1 MVNRG
6 DLRDMPD
13 GAEMQLKVVGLDGE
27 ELVLQVPETLTGREV
42 RQRIAERLVPKV
54 GARVSVQRG
63 SELLAPLKT
72 LKEQGVH
79 EVSFVYIP
87 VSLQE
92 ALRVL
97 QFPRPVLGASMG
109 PGSAEF
115 GAGDV
120 DEVLALEGIVR
131 LSGLQSLELRELP
144 RSLVSLTFGS
154 SFNQSLVGVSLP
166 QSLQSLKFG
175 SEFNQSLDGVNF
187 PHSIQNLTFGR
198 RFNQKVDKVAWPSN
212 LQSLVFGDEFNQS
225 LDSANLPDS
234 LEILILGDCFDER
247 LDGITWP
254 SSLQSLT
261 FGFDFNQPVYGV
273 SWPKTLQ
280 SLTFGES
287 FDQDLQGVTWP
298 ESLQHLNFGVCF
310 NVSVDGVPWPRHL
323 RSLKFGGHFNQ
334 SLEGV
339 TLPDTLE
346 SLTFGHRF
354 DQSLDGVNLPHSLQ
368 SLTFD
373 NYFNQ
378 SLNGVT
384 LPSNLQHL
392 TFGNEFN
399 QSLEQVTFPEHLQS
413 LTFGDDFD
421 QSLEQVVW
429 PSNLKSLTLGQ
440 HFNQSLLKDG
450 TLPTTLLRLDLKGL
464 ILSAEGYGR
473 TTCHTVMCRTGTM
486 ESDEVEEK
494 PEKVSSARGVLWVA
508 NVYPTKAFR
517 FDMRHM
523 LTRHNHETLIPQ
535 LLPDGVE
542 VTRMVPRE
550 KEGGAFVYFRAPP
563 TFVLQALR
571 NLAESNPEAVT
582 KMRFVPT
589 DDILLKVSE
598 GICQYFRTHDVRAF
612 LCPHPVRAHRVKG
625 TPYLEDFASRYPS
638 SQLQIRFDP
647 TGQVKEEQLY
657 EILRRYGQLE
667 DLQATEQGYLASFR
681 YTAGAVA
688 ARNCLH
694 RALVEAK
701 NADGPRFQID
711 YKQFMQK
718 WIWETITSNAR
729 LIFPIFVVLMFGTT
743 YFIWDPMRS
752 AFVHLK
758 IASIFSSPPPS
769 SKASNTAA
777 PSSVANGS
785 AEVSTGY
792 QGLQGFLLRFVSEA
806 RASLRPK
813 TSARDLFNDF
823 WAERQAEIAEL
834 KDWVDQPPE
843 RVLLLTGHRGNGLH
857 EMMKKLIGGRTLEI
871 NVRDML
877 EAGGAA
883 DDHLF
888 LRAFSRAVGY
898 WPAQGMDRQLS
909 AVLDLMLPGSGKQ
922 LSRENELL
930 VAVQRVLFA
939 STQALQAWKARSS
952 ASLKF
957 DATPL
962 ILITGFT
969 SENKDR
975 RPGFFEA
982 LVSWAAYVQD
992 IRASSVRRILQHHLD
1007 DTALSDQQLKA
1018 IGGRYMDISAMLGH
1032 MRHGVAPNEA
1042 VRWLLETAEV
1052 TVRRLLLTGQPNARW
1067 TRPQLWRAIRLL
1079 ESSGSLR
1086 CVAQHAHPEPGE
1098 ASAASAAMDGRAAG
1112 YPSDASIDG
1121 RVEIE
1126 ACGLDGE
1133 VVVLR
1138 VPESLTGA
1146 ELRQRLAEIL
1156 PRKPGTRAVVQKGSA
1171 MLEPLKTLKDQGLGA
1186 EATNG
1191 TGMTRRQVSYLYEA
1205 ANLQDAWRCLNSL
1218 PVDEGCALEGVTHL
1232 EGLSH
1237 LHQLADMPSNLR
1249 SLTFAWKFNASLAG
1263 VTLPRELL
1271 NLTFGRFDQSLHQ
1284 LTWPPGLQCLSF
1296 GHHFNQS
1303 LEQITFPESLQSLSF
1318 GDHFNQSLQQ
1328 VVWPKHLQSLK
1339 FGDHFNQSLEGVLW
1353 PSRLQ
1358 KLTFGKAFDRSLEQV
1373 VWPENLDTLSFGE
1386 RFQQS
1391 LEGVAWPSALQSLV
1405 FGKDFNQSLEDVTWP
1420 ASLQSV
1426 VLRDRFNQSLERVTW
1441 PEGLRGLGLDEDFDQ
1456 TLDPSSLP
1464 NLEGL
1469 ALGITWK
1476 QSCEEFA
1483 WPPNLQSL
1491 LLGGDF
1497 NQPLER
1503 VTWPSKL
1510 LNLTLGKDFNQSIE
1524 GVTWPNSLRYLAFG
1538 FHFNQSLVRVKWPSS
1553 LQILNFG
1560 VHFNQ
1565 TLEEVAWPPG
1575 LQNLTFGY
1583 HFNQSLQQVIW
1594 PKALQILT
1602 FGFGFDQTLEAV
1614 QWPISLESLTFGH
1627 NFNQPLTEVTFPSS
1641 LRSIT
1646 FGKSF
1651 NQTLEHVAWPSHL
1664 QCLSFGRDF
1673 DQTLEP
1679 VTWPSC
1685 LQILTLGFRFNQSLQ
1700 RVAWPPQLQSLTL
1713 GYLFNQSLENV
1724 TLPRSLQHL
1733 VVKDVVLSACQEQK
1747 QAAAQHGPTYSC
1759 SGKVPYD
1766 VVLWGVFRGDEA
1778 ALRSMKESNLIAVNP
1793 RKSES
1798 ESALRYDV
1806 EAGSPLYAEV
1816 FRRLVQNEG
1825 LGAVLDLEVAKEDV
1839 AREQKTVDL
1848 YEAELVRLEEILD
1861 ARRDWWFSSRRLD
1874 AQLESRVE
1882 QLVDLIMEQHKKLEK
1897 YHKARRKAMNTLAK
1911 HADSFQEDVRRV
1923 KEKVLAG

>member
-1 MVNRG
+1 MALNDPPPRHATPALAGRLSALGLVLSLLLQGCGQQKGLCEKGDATCKELQALQQSLGSCNELHPDSRFVGNPKITDISGTCAAVEFLYASQQMPVVYLYGRVARDADFTAEWGEGLHPLELEGESPEMAELKGKLPPELKVRRYRTLMRHIPTHKAFEVKLADEEDAAFEGSAFSCSSEPEVTLPKKLHPAAPYEVQLHRTDPRTNVKNEEGSVCVDLHWSHPFPQLKLVPEDAYFRVWMQYEGEPKKQFCEDQLGVWKRRCGVQMPSASGAFGRQSFTTICGLWPSRRVTFTVEAFTCDGRAAADVITATLPPDAPSFTASLITTPANQESSAGFWPKVLIDWIPQHDDLIQGHSLYLSLKGIGAMKLICWISRQERRGQMSLPIQKKNHTHSRDAALLHDYLQRYHVHQEQEVLVATRSVANISRPGRNKEKDEFLESPVSAFSLGDWLIMEKYVKCLTSFNAQQPSYVSSAVQLSWTEEQSMLGKGKVTSIGEVLTQPPQHARLPFSRPREATPARDGHRKRG
-6 DLRDMPD
+6 DEANEANGAKERAAARWKVLKWRPGASRLLFWMARVETERRDADDSSSDFATGLLVQPQAWRGTARAHGVDCLGFLNPQLVRTLAVREAIRPLFPESDVCGFVSGELEGSRAFRVAVPDIELVVSVSPELLRQKLLGKLERKLDKQLEKAAIRSI
-13 GAEMQLKVVGLDGE
+13 AEILVTSCGFKFRRSAFRGE
-27 ELVLQVPETLTGREV
+27 EPKLT
-42 RQRIAERLVPKV
+42 
-54 GARVSVQRG
+54 
-63 SELLAPLKT
+63 LLAPGGDAEAVPLDLAVNAETPLYAAALLSECAQWDLRAKQLILLVRRWAKDRGICHAAKGYLSPYHWSLLVIYFLQVCPRVLPPLTAFMTFQQLSSKGSASSPDDAPRPEPNPVHTSKLFKDFMHFYQDFDWRNEMINPISGSPGKSTFEETWNCLK
-72 LKEQGVH
+72 QAGNGVGFARTQ
-79 EVSFVYIP
+79 EEFARAGAICAEGVAVGRIFELWVPPTGGRWPRRGGRAQSEAARKGCGILIERRQRFWIADPLIYCIQAVEGDFCD
-87 VSLQE
+87 LQE
-92 ALRVL
+92 VL
-97 QFPRPVLGASMG
+97 QA
-109 PGSAEF
+109 AKE
-115 GAGDV
+115 
-120 DEVLALEGIVR
+120 
-131 LSGLQSLELRELP
+131 
-144 RSLVSLTFGS
+144 
-154 SFNQSLVGVSLP
+154 
-166 QSLQSLKFG
+166 
-175 SEFNQSLDGVNF
+175 
-187 PHSIQNLTFGR
+187 
-198 RFNQKVDKVAWPSN
+198 
-212 LQSLVFGDEFNQS
+212 
-225 LDSANLPDS
+225 
-234 LEILILGDCFDER
+234 
-247 LDGITWP
+247 
-254 SSLQSLT
+254 
-261 FGFDFNQPVYGV
+261 
-273 SWPKTLQ
+273 
-280 SLTFGES
+280 
-287 FDQDLQGVTWP
+287 
-298 ESLQHLNFGVCF
+298 
-310 NVSVDGVPWPRHL
+310 
-323 RSLKFGGHFNQ
+323 
-334 SLEGV
+334 
-339 TLPDTLE
+339 
-346 SLTFGHRF
+346 
-354 DQSLDGVNLPHSLQ
+354 
-368 SLTFD
+368 
-373 NYFNQ
+373 
-378 SLNGVT
+378 
-384 LPSNLQHL
+384 
-392 TFGNEFN
+392 
-399 QSLEQVTFPEHLQS
+399 
-413 LTFGDDFD
+413 
-421 QSLEQVVW
+421 
-429 PSNLKSLTLGQ
+429 
-440 HFNQSLLKDG
+440 
-450 TLPTTLLRLDLKGL
+450 
-464 ILSAEGYGR
+464 
-473 TTCHTVMCRTGTM
+473 

-982 LVSWAAYVQD
+982 LVSWAAYVTEAKLARVVFVADSSFGEPSILAHLKDRPERLSVFEVQD

-1079 ESSGSLR
+1079 ES
-1086 CVAQHAHPEPGE
+1086 
-1098 ASAASAAMDGRAAG
+1098 
-1112 YPSDASIDG
+1112 
-1121 RVEIE
+1121 
-1126 ACGLDGE
+1126 
-1133 VVVLR
+1133 
-1138 VPESLTGA
+1138 
-1146 ELRQRLAEIL
+1146 
-1156 PRKPGTRAVVQKGSA
+1156 
-1171 MLEPLKTLKDQGLGA
+1171 
-1186 EATNG
+1186 
-1191 TGMTRRQVSYLYEA
+1191 
-1205 ANLQDAWRCLNSL
+1205 
-1218 PVDEGCALEGVTHL
+1218 
-1232 EGLSH
+1232 
-1237 LHQLADMPSNLR
+1237 
-1249 SLTFAWKFNASLAG
+1249 
-1263 VTLPRELL
+1263 
-1271 NLTFGRFDQSLHQ
+1271 
-1284 LTWPPGLQCLSF
+1284 
-1296 GHHFNQS
+1296 
-1303 LEQITFPESLQSLSF
+1303 
-1318 GDHFNQSLQQ
+1318 
-1328 VVWPKHLQSLK
+1328 
-1339 FGDHFNQSLEGVLW
+1339 
-1353 PSRLQ
+1353 
-1358 KLTFGKAFDRSLEQV
+1358 
-1373 VWPENLDTLSFGE
+1373 
-1386 RFQQS
+1386 
-1391 LEGVAWPSALQSLV
+1391 
-1405 FGKDFNQSLEDVTWP
+1405 
-1420 ASLQSV
+1420 
-1426 VLRDRFNQSLERVTW
+1426 
-1441 PEGLRGLGLDEDFDQ
+1441 
-1456 TLDPSSLP
+1456 
-1464 NLEGL
+1464 
-1469 ALGITWK
+1469 
-1476 QSCEEFA
+1476 
-1483 WPPNLQSL
+1483 
-1491 LLGGDF
+1491 
-1497 NQPLER
+1497 
-1503 VTWPSKL
+1503 
-1510 LNLTLGKDFNQSIE
+1510 
-1524 GVTWPNSLRYLAFG
+1524 
-1538 FHFNQSLVRVKWPSS
+1538 
-1553 LQILNFG
+1553 
-1560 VHFNQ
+1560 
-1565 TLEEVAWPPG
+1565 
-1575 LQNLTFGY
+1575 
-1583 HFNQSLQQVIW
+1583 
-1594 PKALQILT
+1594 
-1602 FGFGFDQTLEAV
+1602 
-1614 QWPISLESLTFGH
+1614 
-1627 NFNQPLTEVTFPSS
+1627 
-1641 LRSIT
+1641 
-1646 FGKSF
+1646 
-1651 NQTLEHVAWPSHL
+1651 
-1664 QCLSFGRDF
+1664 
-1673 DQTLEP
+1673 
-1679 VTWPSC
+1679 
-1685 LQILTLGFRFNQSLQ
+1685 
-1700 RVAWPPQLQSLTL
+1700 
-1713 GYLFNQSLENV
+1713 
-1724 TLPRSLQHL
+1724 
-1733 VVKDVVLSACQEQK
+1733 
-1747 QAAAQHGPTYSC
+1747 